1 MNDAGL
7 PIGQGTIA
15 VDGAH
20 LQYERIDSQGPLIV
34 VVPGGPGLGFHYL
47 RDSMCDALGGAY
59 GLLLYDQR
67 GTGHSTGRD
76 DVTRLTMNT
85 FVEDLDALRRA
96 AGCERVTLLGHSPPP
111 ENPQVA
117 SHATFRASDRLHR
130 CGRVG
135 HPISFVRSADSVTP
149 YVR

>member
-96 AGCERVTLLGHSPPP
+96 AGCERVTLLGHSFGGLLATHYALAHPARMESLILVDSDPSSYRLWGAP
-111 ENPQVA
+111 E
-117 SHATFRASDRLHR
+117 S
-130 CGRVG
+130 
-135 HPISFVRSADSVTP
+135 
-149 YVR
+149 